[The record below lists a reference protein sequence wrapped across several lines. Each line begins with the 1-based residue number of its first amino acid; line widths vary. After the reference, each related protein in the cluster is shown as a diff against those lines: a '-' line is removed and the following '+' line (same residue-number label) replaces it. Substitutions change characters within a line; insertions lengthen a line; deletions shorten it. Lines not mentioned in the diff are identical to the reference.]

1 MVIGLVS
8 IGIRALVMPII
19 MITFSEFTS
28 LLVDRTRGE
37 GVSSKTTPVLA
48 RKPPSM
54 AYLVYIAKLENSYF

>member
-28 LLVDRTRGE
+28 LLVDRTRGV
-37 GVSSKTTPVLA
+37 GVSSKTTLLPIFGGGKML
-48 RKPPSM
+48 
-54 AYLVYIAKLENSYF
+54 